1 MPTLLPESA
10 SKENTVNTESLYHLP
25 RFKCNNIIDSNNIED
40 AKRAYKDLY
49 TVYYEKNSNLKIDDN
64 FIPNLSNHCAAEVGC
79 PYNPSLFSSGN
90 KPNILFSSEIAPNT
104 YNGLYVRDLAS
115 YLDDCGAR
123 IRNYDNNANNQ
134 PKSYTEDLSYANNLH
149 DISYVQLVKTRNN
162 LDYQVNEILA
172 NNKNSILYEKQNEL
186 DASVY
191 STLLWTVM
199 ITSLIYYVFT
209 KI

>member
-1 MPTLLPESA
+1 MSEYANTTG
-10 SKENTVNTESLYHLP
+10 SKKDHGHLA
-25 RFKCNNIIDSNNIED
+25 RFYCNNDIAGNYNITD
-40 AKRAYKDLY
+40 AKKTYNALYNLYK
-49 TVYYEKNSNLKIDDN
+49 TEEPTTIITEEKLGNTN
-64 FIPNLSNHCAAEVGC
+64 NHCAFGVDDTMTRKC
-79 PYNPSLFSSGN
+79 PYSDSLLVNPASNVYAYSTL
-90 KPNILFSSEIAPNT
+90 
-104 YNGLYVRDLAS
+104 NGKNGVYASDLPA

-123 IRNYDNNANNQ
+123 IRDYDNNATNVT
-134 PKSYTEDLSYANNLH
+134 KSYTEDLNYANNLH
-149 DISYVQLVKTRNN
+149 DISYGQLVKIRNN